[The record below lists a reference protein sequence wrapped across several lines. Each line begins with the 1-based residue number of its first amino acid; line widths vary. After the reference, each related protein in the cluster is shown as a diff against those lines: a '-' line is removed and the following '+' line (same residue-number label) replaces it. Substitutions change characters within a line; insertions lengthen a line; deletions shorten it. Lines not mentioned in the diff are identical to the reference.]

1 MDKIYRSGSLRTNNP
16 RVISS
21 LDERSDDWFSETLSR
36 MSRHPALFVTLV
48 LLCFLCLSIS
58 CDQIAMADSGVSES
72 GAAIP
77 EQATS
82 GSLDVQTG
90 IQSPAG
96 ALIDTSGESFFSRL
110 FAGDAKER
118 EEQGRWLHQ
127 VVTLTFRLTLAALLG
142 AMVAFRPRRAAGL
155 RQRNP
160 YVMQSQI
167 LLTVVA
173 CALMMIVG
181 DNTARAFGIFA
192 AASLVRFRTKIRDP
206 KEVTVL
212 LINLGI
218 GLAAGVGRY
227 ELATMFTL
235 FVLLL
240 LGILEGFE
248 SRQTFRNIKL
258 SVKTFDVES
267 TDEAVRGLFRRN
279 YLDADI
285 KEFNKEK
292 ENHPLGKVVYSVGV
306 SRRLDTDQLVKEI
319 YLADPVN
326 VDRIEWHKKKTPS

>member
-1 MDKIYRSGSLRTNNP
+1 MHKTYRSGLLRTNNP
-16 RVISS
+16 KAVSS
-21 LDERSDDWFSETLSR
+21 LDERSDDWFSKAVSL
-36 MSRHPALFVTLV
+36 MSRYPVPLVTLV

-58 CDQIAMADSGVSES
+58 CEQIARADSGVSES
-72 GAAIP
+72 AAAIP
-77 EQATS
+77 EQTNP
-82 GSLDVQTG
+82 GSLDIQAGT
-90 IQSPAG
+90 QSPAG
-96 ALIDTSGESFFSRL
+96 ALIDTNGESFFSRI
-110 FAGDAKER
+110 FTGDPKER
-118 EEQGRWLHQ
+118 EEQGRWLRQ
-127 VVTLTFRLTLAALLG
+127 VVTLAFRLTLAALLG

-240 LGILEGFE
+240 LGILEGYE
-248 SRQTFRNIKL
+248 PHQTFRNIRL
-258 SVKTFDVES
+258 SVKTLDVES

-279 YLDADI
+279 YLNADI
-285 KEFNKEK
+285 KEFNKENEK
-292 ENHPLGKVVYSVGV
+292 HPLGKVVYSIG
-306 SRRLDTDQLVKEI
+306 SSTRLNTDQLAKEI

-326 VDRIEWHKKKTPS
+326 VDRIEWHRKKTNS